1 MTTQLKFSTTPQIS
15 AIVSGFAKSQGISQS
30 QAIKYLIKAGAENLQ
45 TAQSLIEETRAMNNQ
60 FNRIAGLIISVLK
73 QAGGAKQLSKAI
85 LKASNLADDETISRI
100 EAAGQRQAIE
110 SLRKKSSST
119 SIGDGDDE

>member
-15 AIVSGFAKSQGISQS
+15 AIISGFAKSQGISQS

-45 TAQSLIEETRAMNNQ
+45 TAQSLIEETRSMNNQ

-73 QAGGAKQLSKAI
+73 QAGSAKQLSKAI
-85 LKASNLADDETISRI
+85 LKASNYTAPICQYNFPIFHL
-100 EAAGQRQAIE
+100 
-110 SLRKKSSST
+110 
-119 SIGDGDDE
+119 